1 MNLDDKQQRLHTKLK
16 AEMGPVILAALGDAA
31 VLEVLLN
38 PDGHLWVERMGCP
51 MEKVGEMTPLK
62 ARSLLGTI
70 ASSLGTTITSDNPVL
85 EGELITDGSR
95 VEGIIPPITSAP
107 SFVIRKHAIAVYS
120 LADYEAT
127 GVMTGTQHQ
136 IILQAIRQHDN
147 ILVAGGTGSGKTTLV
162 NALIQAITHAYPEE
176 RLILLEDTTEIQ
188 ATAENILALR
198 TSPQVSMK
206 ALLRA
211 TLRLRPDRILVGEVR
226 GEEAL
231 TLLKAW
237 NTGHPGGIA
246 TVHANDVHT
255 AIGRMEQLVAESGTG
270 LAKEKLIAESID
282 LIIGIEKYHGKWRLT
297 ELLKVEGY
305 DAQSGYVISS
315 HITGATL

>member
-1 MNLDDKQQRLHTKLK
+1 MNLDDKQQRLQTKLRS
-16 AEMGPVILAALGDAA
+16 EMGPVILGALNDSA
-31 VLEVLLN
+31 VIEVLLN
-38 PDGHLWVERMGCP
+38 ADGLLWVERMGHP
-51 MEKVGEMTPLK
+51 MEQAGEMTPVNAL
-62 ARSLLGTI
+62 SLLGTI

-107 SFVIRKHAIAVYS
+107 SFVIRKRALAVYS
-120 LADYEAT
+120 LAQYEAT
-127 GVMTGTQHQ
+127 GIMTAPQYEA
-136 IILQAIRQHDN
+136 ILQAIRQHDN

-162 NALIQAITHAYPEE
+162 NALIQAITDIYPEE
-176 RLILLEDTTEIQ
+176 RLIILEDTTEIQ
-188 ATAENILALR
+188 ASAQNILALR
-198 TSPQVSMK
+198 TSPRVTMR

-246 TVHANDVHT
+246 TIHANDVKSSL
-255 AIGRMEQLVAESGTG
+255 GRMEQLVAESGTESG
-270 LAKEKLIAESID
+270 KEKLIAESID
-282 LIIGIEKYHGKWRLT
+282 LIIGIEKFQGKWRLT
-297 ELLKVEGY
+297 DLLRVEGY
-305 DAQSGYVISS
+305 DMNRGY
-315 HITGATL
+315 HIAGVTTK